1 MIQKPKGTVDI
12 LPGQVEIWQA
22 IEKTARD
29 IMAKYR
35 FNEIRTPMFESY
47 DLFARGVGETTDVV
61 TKEMYD
67 FYDKGDRH
75 IALKPEGTAPIV
87 RAFIENKLYGP
98 EHIKPYK
105 VYYIS
110 PMFRY
115 ERPQGGRQR
124 QFHQL
129 GVEVF
134 DGKTVLSD
142 VETIALAWEILET
155 LGVKDLKLVINS
167 LGDNE
172 ARLDYRE
179 ALINYLK
186 PFEEELSEDSKT
198 RLYQNPLRV
207 LDSKDAKDKEIVKDA
222 PKILDYLSEA
232 SKERFEQVQSLLAA
246 LNIPYQIDSNMVRG
260 LDYYQDTIFEI
271 MTNNEVF
278 GAETTICGG
287 GSYSGLVKELS
298 EGREDV
304 PGFGFAIGMERLI
317 LLLEAQKSDLAV
329 ENPLDIYL
337 VTIGQSVVTE
347 ALQIVQALRRQGLNV
362 EFDLNQRKTKKQ
374 FRDADRHG
382 AAYTLT
388 LGESELADKNINV
401 KNMNSGKERHFAID
415 DVIEHFDQVK
425 KAMKEGND

>member
-207 LDSKDAKDKEIVKDA
+207 LDSKDPKDKEIVKDA
-222 PKILDYLSEA
+222 PNILDYLSEA

>member
-134 DGKTVLSD
+134 DGKTALSN

-172 ARLDYRE
+172 ARLNYRE

-207 LDSKDAKDKEIVKDA
+207 LDSKDPKDKEIVKDA
-222 PKILDYLSEA
+222 PNILDYLSEA

-271 MTNNEVF
+271 MTNSEVF

-317 LLLEAQKSDLAV
+317 LLLEAQKSNLAV
-329 ENPLDIYL
+329 ENPLDIYM
-337 VTIGQSVVTE
+337 VTIGQSVVSE

-362 EFDLNQRKTKKQ
+362 EFDLNQRKPKKQ

-388 LGESELADKNINV
+388 LGESELAEKNINV
-401 KNMNSGKERHFAID
+401 KNMTSGQERHFAIG

-425 KAMKEGND
+425 EAMKEGND

>member
-134 DGKTVLSD
+134 DGKTALSD

-172 ARLDYRE
+172 ARLNYRE

-186 PFEEELSEDSKT
+186 PFEEELCEDSRT

-207 LDSKDAKDKEIVKDA
+207 LDSKDPKDKEIVKDA
-222 PKILDYLSEA
+222 PNILDYLSEA

-337 VTIGQSVVTE
+337 VTIGQSVLSE

-362 EFDLNQRKTKKQ
+362 EFDLNQRKPKKQ

-388 LGESELADKNINV
+388 LGESELVDKNINV
-401 KNMNSGKERHFAID
+401 KNMTSGQERHFAID

-425 KAMKEGND
+425 EAMKEGND

>member
-222 PKILDYLSEA
+222 PKILDYLLEA

>member
-425 KAMKEGND
+425 KL